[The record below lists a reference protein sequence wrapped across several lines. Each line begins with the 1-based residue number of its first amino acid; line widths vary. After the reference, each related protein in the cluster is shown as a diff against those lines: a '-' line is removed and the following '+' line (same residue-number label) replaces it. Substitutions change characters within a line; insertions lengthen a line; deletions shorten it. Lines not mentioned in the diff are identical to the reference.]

1 MHLSTKTVTKYSKE
15 LQELGF
21 TDYEAKIYISLLQNS
36 PETAYE
42 ISKNNALPRPNV
54 YSALDSLEKKQA
66 VQKVSLDPVRFVPVN
81 PATLFSRISK
91 AVQDRCLALEIGL
104 EKLQPEEKTHYVW
117 NIDNADE
124 ARLKISQLILAAKSH
139 IWIKAH
145 FEELLP
151 HLEELKL
158 ASKRGVSLL
167 FILFGD
173 SNQIQQ
179 FNFSKNCSVFA
190 HEGDGTVVGLG
201 RFLITLSIDFKE
213 ALIVNM
219 KDHTGAFTQ
228 SQPIVNLADS
238 LIRHEIYLAEIFK
251 HFSHLLEEKFEPGLF
266 ELRKKYLPKEQV
278 TELKQRIQTKKSPS
292 KTKSKK

>member
-1 MHLSTKTVTKYSKE
+1 MHLSTKTVTQYSKE

-21 TDYEAKIYISLLQNS
+21 TDYEAKIYISLLQLS
-36 PETAYE
+36 PVTAYE

-66 VQKVSLDPVRFVPVN
+66 VQRVSLDPVRFVPVN
-81 PATLFSRISK
+81 PTTLFSRISK
-91 AVQDRCLALEIGL
+91 AVQDRCLALEVGL
-104 EKLQPEEKTHYVW
+104 EKLQPEVKTHYVW
-117 NIDNADE
+117 NIDSTDE

-145 FEELLP
+145 YEELLP

-173 SNQIQQ
+173 AKQIQQ
-179 FNFSKNCSVFA
+179 FNFSKNCNIFS

-201 RFLITLSIDFKE
+201 RYLITLSIDFKE
-213 ALIVNM
+213 ALVMNM
-219 KDHTGAFTQ
+219 KEHTGAFTQ
-228 SQPIVNLADS
+228 SEPIVNMADS

-251 HFSHLLEEKFEPGLF
+251 HFSKLLEAKFEPGLF
-266 ELRKKYLPKEQV
+266 ELRKKYLPKDQI
-278 TELKQRIQTKKSPS
+278 TELKQHIQKMKSPI
-292 KTKSKK
+292 KPKSK

>member
-1 MHLSTKTVTKYSKE
+1 MHLSTKTATKYSKE

-21 TDYEAKIYISLLQNS
+21 TDYEAKIYISLLQHS
-36 PETAYE
+36 PVTAYE

-66 VQKVSLDPVRFVPVN
+66 VQKVSLDPVRFVPVS

-91 AVQDRCLALEIGL
+91 AVQDRCLALEVGL
-104 EKLQPEEKTHYVW
+104 EKLQPEEQIHYVW

-124 ARLKISQLILAAKSH
+124 ARLKVSQLILAAKSH

-145 FEELLP
+145 YEELLP

-173 SNQIQQ
+173 EKQIQQ
-179 FNFSKNCSVFA
+179 FHFSKNCSVFA

-201 RFLITLSIDFKE
+201 RYLITLSIDFKE
-213 ALIVNM
+213 ALIMNM
-219 KDHTGAFTQ
+219 KEGTGAFTK
-228 SQPIVNLADS
+228 SEPIVNLADT

-251 HFSHLLEEKFEPGLF
+251 HFNRLLEAKFEPGLF
-266 ELRKKYLPKEQV
+266 ELRKKYLPKDQI
-278 TELKQRIQTKKSPS
+278 TELKQHVQKKKSPA
-292 KTKSKK
+292 KTKSK

>member
-1 MHLSTKTVTKYSKE
+1 MHLSTKTATKYSKE

-36 PETAYE
+36 PVTAYE

-66 VQKVSLDPVRFVPVN
+66 VQRVSLDPVRFVPVS

-91 AVQDRCLALEIGL
+91 TVQDRCLALEAGL

-145 FEELLP
+145 YEELLP

-173 SNQIQQ
+173 ANQIQQ
-179 FNFSKNCSVFA
+179 FNFSKNCSIFA

-201 RFLITLSIDFKE
+201 RYLITLSIDFKE
-213 ALIVNM
+213 ALIMNM
-219 KDHTGAFTQ
+219 KEHAGAFTQ
-228 SQPIVNLADS
+228 SEPIVNMTDS

-266 ELRKKYLPKEQV
+266 ELRKKYLPKDQIA
-278 TELKQRIQTKKSPS
+278 ELKQHIQKKKSPA
-292 KTKSKK
+292 KPKSK

>member
-36 PETAYE
+36 PVTAYE

-66 VQKVSLDPVRFVPVN
+66 VQRASLDPVRFVPVS

-91 AVQDRCLALEIGL
+91 TVQDRCLALEVGL

-117 NIDNADE
+117 NIDSSDE
-124 ARLKISQLILAAKSH
+124 ARLKINQLIVVAKSH

-145 FEELLP
+145 YEELLP
-151 HLEELKL
+151 HLDELKL
-158 ASKRGVSLL
+158 ASKRGVALL

-173 SNQIQQ
+173 SDQIQQ

-201 RFLITLSIDFKE
+201 RHLITLSIDFKE
-213 ALIVNM
+213 ALIMNM
-219 KDHTGAFTQ
+219 KEHAGAFTQ
-228 SQPIVNLADS
+228 SEPIVNLADS

-251 HFSHLLEEKFEPGLF
+251 YFSHLLEEKFQPGLF
-266 ELRKKYLPKEQV
+266 ELRKKYLPKEQIA
-278 TELKQRIQTKKSPS
+278 ELKQYVQRKKSPT
-292 KTKSKK
+292 KPKSK

>member
-173 SNQIQQ
+173 SNQIEQ
-179 FNFSKNCSVFA
+179 FNFSKNCSVFP

>member
-179 FNFSKNCSVFA
+179 FNFSKNCSVFP

>member
-36 PETAYE
+36 PVTAYE

-66 VQKVSLDPVRFVPVN
+66 VQRASLDPVRFVPVS

-91 AVQDRCLALEIGL
+91 TVQDRCLALEVGL

-117 NIDNADE
+117 NIDSSDE
-124 ARLKISQLILAAKSH
+124 ARLKINQLIVVAKSH

-145 FEELLP
+145 YEELLP
-151 HLEELKL
+151 HLDELKL
-158 ASKRGVSLL
+158 ASKRGVALL

-173 SNQIQQ
+173 SDQIQQ

-201 RFLITLSIDFKE
+201 RHLITLSIDFKE
-213 ALIVNM
+213 ALIMNM
-219 KDHTGAFTQ
+219 KEHAGAFTQ
-228 SQPIVNLADS
+228 SEPIVNLADS

-251 HFSHLLEEKFEPGLF
+251 YFSHLLEEKFQPGLF
-266 ELRKKYLPKEQV
+266 ELRKKYLPKEQIA
-278 TELKQRIQTKKSPS
+278 ELRQYVQKKKSPT
-292 KTKSKK
+292 KPKSK

>member
-1 MHLSTKTVTKYSKE
+1 MHLSAKTVTKFSKE

-21 TDYEAKIYISLLQNS
+21 TDYEAKIYISLLHNS
-36 PETAYE
+36 PVTAYE

-66 VQKVSLDPVRFVPVN
+66 VQRVSLDPVRFVPVS
-81 PATLFSRISK
+81 PSTLFIRISK
-91 AVQDRCLALEIGL
+91 AVQDRCAALEIAL
-104 EKLQPEEKTHYVW
+104 EKLQPEEKIHYVW
-117 NIDNADE
+117 NIDGPDE
-124 ARLKISQLILAAKSH
+124 ARLKISQLILAAQSH

-151 HLEELKL
+151 HLDELKL

-173 SNQIQQ
+173 SSQIKE
-179 FNFSKNCSVFA
+179 FHFSKNCSVFA

-201 RFLITLSIDFKE
+201 RHLITLSIDFKE

-219 KDHTGAFTQ
+219 KEHTGAFTQ
-228 SQPIVNLADS
+228 SEPIVNLADS

-251 HFSHLLEEKFEPGLF
+251 HFSHLLEQKFHPGLF
-266 ELRKKYLPKEQV
+266 ELRKNYLPKEQV
-278 TELKQRIQTKKSPS
+278 AELKQRIQKIKPPT
-292 KTKSKK
+292 KTKVK

>member
-21 TDYEAKIYISLLQNS
+21 TDYEAKIYISLLQHS
-36 PETAYE
+36 PVTAYE

-66 VQKVSLDPVRFVPVN
+66 VQKVSLDPVRFVPVS

-91 AVQDRCLALEIGL
+91 AVQDRCLALEVGL
-104 EKLQPEEKTHYVW
+104 EKLQPDEQIHYVW

-124 ARLKISQLILAAKSH
+124 ARLKVSQLILAAKSH

-145 FEELLP
+145 YEELLP

-173 SNQIQQ
+173 EKQIQQ
-179 FNFSKNCSVFA
+179 FHISKNCSVFA

-201 RFLITLSIDFKE
+201 RYLITLSIDFKE
-213 ALIVNM
+213 ALIMNM
-219 KDHTGAFTQ
+219 KEGTGAFTK
-228 SQPIVNLADS
+228 SEPIVNLADT

-251 HFSHLLEEKFEPGLF
+251 HFSRLLEAKFEPGLF
-266 ELRKKYLPKEQV
+266 ELRKKYLPKDQI
-278 TELKQRIQTKKSPS
+278 TELKQHVQKKKSPT
-292 KTKSKK
+292 KTKSK

>member
-36 PETAYE
+36 PVTAYE

-66 VQKVSLDPVRFVPVN
+66 VQRVSLDPVRFVPVN

-91 AVQDRCLALEIGL
+91 AVQDRCLALEVGL

-117 NIDNADE
+117 NIDNSDE
-124 ARLKISQLILAAKSH
+124 ARLKISQLILEAKSH

-173 SNQIQQ
+173 SNQIKQ
-179 FNFSKNCSVFA
+179 FSFSKNCSVFA
-190 HEGDGTVVGLG
+190 HDGDGTVVGLG
-201 RFLITLSIDFKE
+201 RYLITLSIDFKE

-219 KDHTGAFTQ
+219 KENTGAFTQ

-251 HFSHLLEEKFEPGLF
+251 HFSALLEEKFNPGLF

-278 TELKQRIQTKKSPS
+278 VELKQRIQAKKVPV
-292 KTKSKK
+292 KTKSK

>member
-179 FNFSKNCSVFA
+179 FNFAKNCSVFP

>member
-21 TDYEAKIYISLLQNS
+21 TDYEAKIYISLLQSS
-36 PETAYE
+36 PVTAYE

-66 VQKVSLDPVRFVPVN
+66 VQRVSLDPVRFVPVS

-91 AVQDRCLALEIGL
+91 AVQDRCLALEVGL

-117 NIDNADE
+117 NIDNSDE
-124 ARLKISQLILAAKSH
+124 ARLKISQLILEAKSH

-173 SNQIQQ
+173 SNQIKQ
-179 FNFSKNCSVFA
+179 FNFSKNCSVFP

-201 RFLITLSIDFKE
+201 RYLITLSIDFKE

-219 KDHTGAFTQ
+219 KENTGAFTQ

-251 HFSHLLEEKFEPGLF
+251 HFSALLEEKFNPGLF

-278 TELKQRIQTKKSPS
+278 TELKERIQAKKVVV
-292 KTKSKK
+292 KTKSK

>member
-36 PETAYE
+36 PVTAYE

-66 VQKVSLDPVRFVPVN
+66 VQKVSLDPVRFVPVS

-91 AVQDRCLALEIGL
+91 TVQDRCLALELGL
-104 EKLQPEEKTHYVW
+104 EKLQPEAKTHYVW
-117 NIDNADE
+117 NIDSPDE
-124 ARLKISQLILAAKSH
+124 ARLKISQLILAAKTH

-145 FEELLP
+145 YEELLP
-151 HLEELKL
+151 HLDELKL

-173 SNQIQQ
+173 ANQIQQ
-179 FNFSKNCSVFA
+179 FHFSKNCSVFA

-201 RFLITLSIDFKE
+201 RYLITLSIDFKE
-213 ALIVNM
+213 ALIMNM
-219 KDHTGAFTQ
+219 KEHAGAFTQ
-228 SQPIVNLADS
+228 SEPIVNLADS

-251 HFSHLLEEKFEPGLF
+251 HFSSLLEEKFEPGLF
-266 ELRKKYLPKEQV
+266 ELRKKYLPKDQIA
-278 TELKQRIQTKKSPS
+278 ELKQHVQKKKSPT
-292 KTKSKK
+292 KNKSK

>member
-36 PETAYE
+36 PVTAYE

-66 VQKVSLDPVRFVPVN
+66 VQRASLDPVRFVPVS
-81 PATLFSRISK
+81 PANLFSRISK
-91 AVQDRCLALEIGL
+91 TVQDRCLALEAGL

-117 NIDNADE
+117 NIDSSDE
-124 ARLKISQLILAAKSH
+124 ARLKISQLIVVAKSH

-145 FEELLP
+145 YEELLP
-151 HLEELKL
+151 HLDELKL
-158 ASKRGVSLL
+158 ASKRGVALL

-173 SNQIQQ
+173 SDQIQQ

-190 HEGDGTVVGLG
+190 HEGDGTIVGLG
-201 RFLITLSIDFKE
+201 RHLITLSIDFRE
-213 ALIVNM
+213 ALIMNM
-219 KDHTGAFTQ
+219 KEHAGAFTQ
-228 SQPIVNLADS
+228 SEPIVNLADS

-251 HFSHLLEEKFEPGLF
+251 YFSHLLEEKFQPGLF
-266 ELRKKYLPKEQV
+266 ELRKKYLPKEQIA
-278 TELKQRIQTKKSPS
+278 ELKQYVQKKKSPT
-292 KTKSKK
+292 KPKSK

>member
-36 PETAYE
+36 PVTAYE

-66 VQKVSLDPVRFVPVN
+66 VQRVSLDPVRFVPVN

-91 AVQDRCLALEIGL
+91 AVQDRCLALEVGL

-117 NIDNADE
+117 NIDNSDE
-124 ARLKISQLILAAKSH
+124 ARLKISQLILEAKSH

-167 FILFGD
+167 FILFGV
-173 SNQIQQ
+173 SNQFKQ
-179 FNFSKNCSVFA
+179 FSFSKNCSVFA
-190 HEGDGTVVGLG
+190 HDGDGTVVGLG
-201 RFLITLSIDFKE
+201 RYLITLSIDFKE

-219 KDHTGAFTQ
+219 KENTGAFTQ

-251 HFSHLLEEKFEPGLF
+251 HFSALLEEKFNPGLF

-278 TELKQRIQTKKSPS
+278 VELKQRIQAKKVPV
-292 KTKSKK
+292 KTKSK

>member
-15 LQELGF
+15 LQDLGF
-21 TDYEAKIYISLLQNS
+21 TDYEAKIYISLLQHS
-36 PETAYE
+36 PVTAYE

-66 VQKVSLDPVRFVPVN
+66 VQRVSLDPVRFVPVS

-117 NIDNADE
+117 NIDTSEE

-145 FEELLP
+145 HEELLP
-151 HLEELKL
+151 HLGELKL

-167 FILFGD
+167 FILFGNT
-173 SNQIQQ
+173 NQIQE
-179 FNFSKNCSVFA
+179 FKFSKNCSVFA

-201 RFLITLSIDFKE
+201 RYLITLSIDFKE
-213 ALIVNM
+213 ALIMNM
-219 KDHTGAFTQ
+219 REEAGAFTQ
-228 SQPIVNLADS
+228 SEPIVNLADS

-266 ELRKKYLPKEQV
+266 QLRKKYLPTDQI
-278 TELKQRIQTKKSPS
+278 TELKERIQTKIVPTKL
-292 KTKSKK
+292 KSK